1 MGKLNQCGIGI
12 FSGKVGNVVG
22 ARYKNQN
29 IIRAYQ
35 PTVFNPKSTK
45 QVIQRDK
52 FATAT
57 ALIKK
62 AYNLNVKKEYGT
74 TVTFLYQRW
83 LQMVLNSA
91 FNQAIKAPEDP
102 DTRDIILPKMPKNF
116 NQTIGLNY
124 SEEGLNIFCRSQ
136 VTFSSVLTQDAGAE
150 VRGAL
155 ALEFRGA
162 TSPIAPSPFIRYFG
176 CDYILPDTI
185 LCFSV
190 IPTTAAD
197 SNVKLGLP
205 LQMVESEI
213 NTEFAQQTEATGV
226 RTRGMQPS
234 ANLCGSGWRYIYKVT
249 AAETGTEE
257 NPSIVCGYGL
267 DANAIMPDE
276 TGVTKLREFR
286 QANILWIKSPLNQR
300 NNAIDII
307 GNLSFMDI
315 LE

>member
-83 LQMVLNSA
+83 LQMVLDSA

-102 DTRDIILPKMPKNF
+102 STRDIILPKMPKNF

-124 SEEGLNIFCRSQ
+124 SEESLNIFCQSQ
-136 VTFSSVLTQDAGAE
+136 VTFSSPLSQDAGTA
-150 VRGAL
+150 VKGAL
-155 ALEFRGA
+155 ALEFIGA
-162 TSPIAPSPFIRYFG
+162 KSPISGTPPARYFG

-185 LCFSV
+185 LCLSV

-197 SNVKLGLP
+197 GNVKLGLP
-205 LQMVESEI
+205 LQMGASEI
-213 NTEFAQQTEATGV
+213 LTDFATQTEATGV
-226 RTRGMQPS
+226 RVRGMQTS
-234 ANLCGSGWRYIYKVT
+234 ANLCGSGWNYIYKVQPGD
-249 AAETGTEE
+249 AGTDEA
-257 NPSIVCGYGL
+257 PTLVCGYGL

-286 QANILWIKSPLNQR
+286 QANVLWIKSPSNQR

-315 LE
+315 IG